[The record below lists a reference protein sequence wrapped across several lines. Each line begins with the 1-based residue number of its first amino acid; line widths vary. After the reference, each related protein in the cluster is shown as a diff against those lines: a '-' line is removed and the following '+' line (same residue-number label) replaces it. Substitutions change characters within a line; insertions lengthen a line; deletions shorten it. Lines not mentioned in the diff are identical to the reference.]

1 MNDIRDVVAIVD
13 EAGTTIEWA
22 AALAHDHGAH
32 LIGVF
37 LWPPSVGGAMDAYV
51 RGEAI
56 KRMLEEHAAE
66 GASLEQRQRRMFERA
81 AKQHGLQA
89 EWRVIRHEALEECIA
104 QARHAD
110 LALVARSD
118 SVGRG
123 DMPPNLAESMVLASG
138 RPVLLLPPEAPS
150 HAISRVLVGWN
161 ASREAARAV
170 ADAMPLLAR
179 AEAVEL
185 LVVDADRRPALHGQ
199 EPGADIARHLARH
212 GVKVEVRTL
221 AAGGESIGHVLL
233 SRAAVLGADLLV
245 MGAYGHSRLTEL
257 AFGGATRTA
266 LREAKLPVLMS
277 R

>member
-1 MNDIRDVVAIVD
+1 MSSPSSTRPARPSSGPLSWPQ
-13 EAGTTIEWA
+13 E
-22 AALAHDHGAH
+22 HGAH

-37 LWPPSVGGAMDAYV
+37 LWPPLVGRAMDGYV
-51 RGEAI
+51 RGAAI
-56 KRMLEEHAAE
+56 RHMLEEHAAE
-66 GASLEQRQRRMFERA
+66 GASLEQRQRGVFERA
-81 AKQHGLQA
+81 VKHHGLQA
-89 EWRVIRHEALEECIA
+89 EWRVVRYEALEESVA

-118 SVGRG
+118 SMGSG
-123 DMPPNLAESMVLASG
+123 NMPLNLAESMVLASG
-138 RPVLLLPPEAPS
+138 KPVLLLPAEAPFL
-150 HAISRVLVGWN
+150 AIRRVLVGWN

-185 LVVDADRRPALHGQ
+185 LVVDPDRRPALHGQ
-199 EPGADIARHLARH
+199 DPGADIARHLARH
-212 GVKVEVRTL
+212 DVRVEVRTL
-221 AAGGESIGHVLL
+221 ASGGESIGHVLF
-233 SRAAVLGADLLV
+233 SRAADFGADLLV